1 MNDKIIYLVRY
12 YFSKTG
18 IRSAVSL
25 PSTKVREIITE
36 EIDYFNLNSWHEK
49 IFLGKKHE

>member
-18 IRSAVSL
+18 IRYAVSL
-25 PSTKVREIITE
+25 PSTKVREIVKE
-36 EIDYFNLNSWHEK
+36 EVDYFNMDSWHKK
-49 IFLGKKHE
+49 IFLRKHE